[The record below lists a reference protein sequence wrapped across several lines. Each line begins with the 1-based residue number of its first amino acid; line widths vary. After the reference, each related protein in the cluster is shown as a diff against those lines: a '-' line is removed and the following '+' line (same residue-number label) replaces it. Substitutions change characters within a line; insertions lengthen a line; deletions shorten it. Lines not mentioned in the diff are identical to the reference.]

1 MKPRFSAKS
10 IQYTDGGLERSKPKA
25 VRDSTSTRVAPISAL
40 TFGIQSKP
48 VGLPEARSQELPK
61 QKDGT
66 LFSLDNIEQLG
77 TRHKPN
83 APGNDGNAGE
93 GCEVEPFEALRK
105 RARAKYYSAGVAGG
119 LYMLDSPLKKSYGTT
134 FYQCAETLEQNGTKV
149 TSRYCGHRWCVVC
162 NRIRTA
168 NLIKGYEV
176 PLSRLEDLQFVT
188 LTVPNVEANDLRETI
203 EQMIILVQA
212 IQNMFQKRQQR
223 GLQGWQLVGLRKL
236 ECTYNAQTGE
246 FHPHFHFLISGKEA
260 ANGLRAEWLRRVET
274 ATCKAQDV
282 RKAGKGSEKE
292 LFKYFAKMV
301 TKVDGK
307 RVTLLE
313 PLDII
318 FQAMRGLRVF
328 QPMGGLKK
336 VSEEIEE
343 LKAVEVAGIEA
354 VEETAYWKWESSDWV
369 NLETGEARTGYIPS
383 EQAEELNSN
392 IFKNLE
398 ELKAGKPKPLNVG
411 NVKPKQAVE
420 PTFLDIDLE
429 AHRNRVFSEMDTL
442 ERERSANQA
451 AQELPF
457 VEPSWPTWEGLVVPT
472 FEGLVVPTFEGL
484 EVLTFEG
491 LNGENTGKIRR
502 KHEAR

>member
-1 MKPRFSAKS
+1 MKPDFCAYS
-10 IQYTDGGLERSKPKA
+10 IPDKQDFKERSKPKA
-25 VRDSTSTRVAPISAL
+25 AHSSPTLGAASAHPNSAL
-40 TFGIQSKP
+40 KANP
-48 VGLPEARSQELPK
+48 VGLPAARSRTI
-61 QKDGT
+61 QKKHGGT
-66 LFSLDNIEQLG
+66 LLSLDNIEQLG

-83 APGNDGNAGE
+83 APGNEGNAGE
-93 GCEVEPFEALRK
+93 GCEVEPFQALRK

-203 EQMIILVQA
+203 ERMINQVKA

-236 ECTYNAQTGE
+236 ESTHNAQTGK

-260 ANGLRAEWLRRVET
+260 AKGLQAEWLRRVET
-274 ATCKAQDV
+274 ATYKAQDV

-354 VEETAYWKWESSDWV
+354 VEETAYWKWDSSDWV
-369 NLETGEARTGYIPS
+369 NTETGEARTGYMPS

-392 IFKNLE
+392 IFKNVE
-398 ELKAGKPKPLNVG
+398 ELKVGKPKPLNVG
-411 NVKPKQAVE
+411 NVKPKQTVE
-420 PTFLDIDLE
+420 PTILDIDLSS
-429 AHRNRVFSEMDTL
+429 HRRGVFSEMDAL
-442 ERERSANQA
+442 ERERSANKS

-457 VEPSWPTWEGLVVPT
+457 
-472 FEGLVVPTFEGL
+472 F
-484 EVLTFEG
+484 
-491 LNGENTGKIRR
+491 
-502 KHEAR
+502 